1 MELSVKIAIAS
12 VIIVLVVVTFGA
24 YVFLNNALAPLEE
37 RQVNSTKIATKYVDI
52 QATTFNG
59 NIEIQSSASSQ
70 IEVIYNIQAPV
81 GHLTEIATTTTNQ
94 TVNEVTNVVTEAK
107 IADSN
112 IQMRVNYRVDI
123 TIKVPNTSQYNLTL
137 NTLNGNII
145 KPQLNDTTIVAQTN
159 NGFIDISDDNATAI
173 DASSLNGNVKISL
186 AQATLF
192 QVDATSANGQVTFQ
206 GIAMNTNI
214 QTSTHLNGVTSE
226 GNGKLEM
233 TLSTANGNVEIVYFA
248 K

>member
-81 GHLTEIATTTTNQ
+81 GHLNEIATT
-94 TVNEVTNVVTEAK
+94 
-107 IADSN
+107 
-112 IQMRVNYRVDI
+112 
-123 TIKVPNTSQYNLTL
+123 
-137 NTLNGNII
+137 
-145 KPQLNDTTIVAQTN
+145 
-159 NGFIDISDDNATAI
+159 
-173 DASSLNGNVKISL
+173 
-186 AQATLF
+186 
-192 QVDATSANGQVTFQ
+192 
-206 GIAMNTNI
+206 
-214 QTSTHLNGVTSE
+214 
-226 GNGKLEM
+226 
-233 TLSTANGNVEIVYFA
+233 
-248 K
+248 

>member
-159 NGFIDISDDNATAI
+159 NGFIDISDDNAIAI
-173 DASSLNGNVKISL
+173 DASSLNGNVEISL
-186 AQATLF
+186 
-192 QVDATSANGQVTFQ
+192 SNYCC
-206 GIAMNTNI
+206 II
-214 QTSTHLNGVTSE
+214 
-226 GNGKLEM
+226 
-233 TLSTANGNVEIVYFA
+233 
-248 K
+248 